1 MQLVTKRRL
10 WTWIPIFGVFFAAW
24 SALSLPSVQE
34 YLILGGAPPLNRA
47 TSFDVVRL
55 PDTVMFTCLDG
66 SVVNVETL
74 HGKPAVISVFATW
87 CPPCMAEISGLERL
101 RTTVAGDA
109 TVLMV
114 GLDEHTA
121 LAAWNTERKG
131 DPTAFATA
139 SSWAP
144 PLETKSIPLTLVLD
158 SHGLIVS
165 RLTGA
170 YQWDDPSV
178 VQHLHALGQ

>member
-1 MQLVTKRRL
+1 MQLGTKRRL
-10 WTWIPIFGVFFAAW
+10 WTWVPIFGVFFAVW
-24 SALSLPSVQE
+24 SALSLQSVQE
-34 YLILGGAPPLNRA
+34 YLTLRGAPPLDRA

-55 PDTVMFTCLDG
+55 PDTIEFTCLDG

-87 CPPCMAEISGLERL
+87 CPPCLAEVPGLERL
-101 RTTVAGDA
+101 RKTMAGDA

-114 GLDEHTA
+114 GLDEHTV
-121 LAAWNTERKG
+121 LTAWNTERTG

-139 SSWAP
+139 SSWPP
-144 PLETKSIPLTLVLD
+144 PLKTKAIPMTLVLD
-158 SHGLIVS
+158 SDGLIVS

-178 VQHLHALGQ
+178 VQHLQALGQ